1 MLVFSVEEKKGKK
14 RDKQMRIMLK
24 MELKII
30 LISGYKL
37 KL

>member
-1 MLVFSVEEKKGKK
+1 MLVISVEQKKGKK